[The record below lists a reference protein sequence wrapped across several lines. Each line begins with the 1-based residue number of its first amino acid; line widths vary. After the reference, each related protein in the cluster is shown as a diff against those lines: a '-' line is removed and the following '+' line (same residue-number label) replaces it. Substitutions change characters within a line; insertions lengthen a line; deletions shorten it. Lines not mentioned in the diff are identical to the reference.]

1 MVARVLPP
9 EDGRS
14 DLALRL
20 YFAMLENMANSET
33 IRLTRLHEKQVQS
46 APPDQPPPPLQ
57 LQFGMWLGSTRFH
70 TAALCVALEVVLYAH
85 ADPVTITAHANT
97 PPAHSPSSTSTSAE
111 TTPAAAATTAP
122 GLLFPTTL
130 QKLDLSAWEFLKN
143 LEPCVRNLPTL
154 LQGGKG
160 ASALPPPSLKQYLK
174 RLESECLCWRIWAKG
189 SPLLHIL
196 EQQDAAQAAQAAKE
210 AAAAIAANKV
220 PDESK
225 SAGGSASSAPA
236 APAASAAAATSPE
249 PVLLTPLWG
258 SLAVE
263 QLFTRQLLALSASRL
278 FSLLSGPGSLEA
290 SNMLLECCW
299 ELLLEV
305 FANHKNLLHNRHLD
319 TVLLC
324 VIYNIVVK
332 IAGEVGAGLSV
343 PNPAASTMA
352 STAFAAPSTVPLD
365 FKKIIAVYLEHM
377 PHNGPMVISKVSTY
391 HASSQPPVTTQ
402 ALQHAASTAAF
413 HPPTQA
419 APAAANN
426 AAAAAAS
433 SQSTASSTGATQIDG
448 GAAPSPPSSSPPT
461 DAAAT
466 TTAAPASSTSSSS
479 PAEFCNI
486 IQFYNKYFIHEIK
499 NFALDQIKPKMAA
512 ALKQAQVAAAT
523 GRAPPTS
530 ALPAG
535 SNGKLPLGAASPLTS
550 ALFGSPATHLSVPGG
565 GGFALGQGLHS
576 PSLYSPLRGGRHA
589 QAHRYHPYA
598 LTAPSP
604 LPTGTANG
612 AQVLVPP
619 SSIHAYLS
627 PRKVQIQA
635 AQNVYISRMQPSP
648 LVSAAKAATRG
659 HGSAALPPQ
668 PPSSTKLGLGRTG
681 TGASSV
687 ATAAPSSTVAAS
699 MEDSATQDALQ
710 VLTTF
715 PLSPGPPLAAV
726 HASLTPRHPSS
737 SYHSQPAIP
746 GSAVSTGSVPLT
758 PKSRALYAFGE
769 SPRHALDAINGML
782 RGHQR
787 VAGAVST
794 PEDAATAAA
803 AAAAGMPPRPQLAQH
818 PLGFSPASFVSP
830 GARSAAQSAGG
841 SGSSLP
847 RVSGG
852 SGQRTSVGRALF

>member
-1 MVARVLPP
+1 
-9 EDGRS
+9 
-14 DLALRL
+14 
-20 YFAMLENMANSET
+20 MLENMANSET

-85 ADPVTITAHANT
+85 ADPATITAHANT
-97 PPAHSPSSTSTSAE
+97 PPAHSPSTSSTASAAE
-111 TTPAAAATTAP
+111 TTPTAAAATTP

-196 EQQDAAQAAQAAKE
+196 EQQDAAQAVQAAKE
-210 AAAAIAANKV
+210 AAAAMAANKV

-225 SAGGSASSAPA
+225 SAGGSASSALA
-236 APAASAAAATSPE
+236 APAAAAAAATSPE

-343 PNPAASTMA
+343 PNPAASAMA

-391 HASSQPPVTTQ
+391 HASSQPSATSQT
-402 ALQHAASTAAF
+402 LQHAASTAAF
-413 HPPTQA
+413 HPPTQT
-419 APAAANN
+419 
-426 AAAAAAS
+426 AAAATNAATATAS
-433 SQSTASSTGATQIDG
+433 SQPTASSTGTTPIES
-448 GAAPSPPSSSPPT
+448 GAAHSLPSSSPPA
-461 DAAAT
+461 DAAP
-466 TTAAPASSTSSSS
+466 TAAAAPSSSSSSSSSS

-535 SNGKLPLGAASPLTS
+535 SNGKLPLGAASAHSPLTS
-550 ALFGSPATHLSVPGG
+550 AGFGSPATHLGVPGG

-598 LTAPSP
+598 LTAPLPSP
-604 LPTGTANG
+604 VGTANA

-648 LVSAAKAATRG
+648 LVSAAKAAARG
-659 HGSAALPPQ
+659 SGSAALPPQ
-668 PPSSTKLGLGRTG
+668 PPSSTKIGLGRTG

-687 ATAAPSSTVAAS
+687 ATAVPASAVAAS

-715 PLSPGPPLAAV
+715 PLSPGPPPVAV

-803 AAAAGMPPRPQLAQH
+803 AAGMPPRPPLGQH

-847 RVSGG
+847 RVAGG
-852 SGQRTSVGRALF
+852 SGQRARVGRALF